1 MRAEVIVR
9 NLVAGAGR
17 EIHASRLAAVVD
29 VVAAMMHAKH
39 LSLTSIGRALRGV
52 SGRHGIKK
60 VDRLL
65 GNPRLHRELVVLYRC
80 LARHLVNAE
89 GRVVVLID
97 WTQLQGEFWSLTAS
111 VPFLGRSI
119 PILSRSYTE
128 EQLGSREAQDNF
140 VSELR
145 EVLPKKAKPVIVA
158 DGGFRSPFFEACFRK
173 GFYYVIR
180 LRNDSCVVEFG
191 LRGTREYERPSFSQL
206 FSRATDKARCLGGG
220 LPYASSQH
228 AVGARI
234 ILGPRP
240 PKAAKRKRYADDYER
255 KRACEPYLL
264 ATNLPNDSAETIVR
278 IYAARMQI
286 EETFRD
292 TKNPRFGWGL
302 EYSKT
307 RSTRRFNV
315 LLMLAAI
322 AFTAIALI
330 GAAARKRGHES
341 KFRAR
346 SGGPE
351 VVALSIVTLGALVLK
366 ATRPVIIHLK
376 TIWRQLERAK
386 ELQRGFFPP
395 IKPPRSEGEDVPL
408 PQSHALFCA
417 DCGWKGRS
425 WGWPK

>member
-9 NLVAGAGR
+9 KLLEGAGR
-17 EIHASRLAAVVD
+17 QIHAGRLAAVVE
-29 VVAAMMHAKH
+29 VVCAMTYAKH
-39 LSLTSIGRALRGV
+39 LSLTAIGRSLRK
-52 SGRHGIKK
+52 STGRHGIKK

-65 GNPRLHRELVVLYRC
+65 GNWRLHRELVVLYRG
-80 LARHLVNAE
+80 LAKHLVGAQ

-97 WTQLQGEFWSLTAS
+97 WTQIHGEFWALTAS

-128 EQLGSREAQDNF
+128 DQLGSRDAQTEFLD
-140 VSELR
+140 ELR
-145 EVLPKKAKPVIVA
+145 DLLPAGAKPVIVA
-158 DGGFRSPFFEACFRK
+158 DGGFRSPFFSACFRK

-180 LRNDSCVVEFG
+180 LRNDHSVVEFG
-191 LRGTREYERPSFSQL
+191 MKGTREYERPSFDAL
-206 FSRATDKARCLGGG
+206 FARATDKARCLGGG

-228 AVGARI
+228 AVSARI

-240 PKAAKRKRYADDYER
+240 PKAKKRRAYANDYER

-264 ATNLPNDSAETIVR
+264 ATNLENDSAEAIVR

-307 RSTRRFNV
+307 RSTRRFDV
-315 LLMLAAI
+315 LLMLAAL
-322 AFTAIALI
+322 AFAAVALI
-330 GAAARKRGHES
+330 GSAARELGHEP

-346 SGGPE
+346 SGPGI
-351 VVALSIVTLGALVLK
+351 ALSVFTLGALI
-366 ATRPVIIHLK
+366 ATSARRLAIRFHAV
-376 TIWRQLERAK
+376 WRQLKKARHIQRA
-386 ELQRGFFPP
+386 FFPP
-395 IKPPRSEGEDVPL
+395 ITPPRSGGRNVRL
-408 PQSHALFCA
+408 PQSHALFCV
-417 DCGWKGRS
+417 DCGWKGRG